1 MRDKVFR
8 VKRKIITWEERE
20 VIAKTKDDAV
30 EQIVI
35 NPDFNWK
42 KLPDVSYYWDKNRV
56 ELIERLGEE
65 TNV

>member
-1 MRDKVFR
+1 MRSKVFR

-20 VIAKTKDDAV
+20 VVAKTKDEAV
-30 EQIVI
+30 ELITN
-35 NPDFNWK
+35 NPDNNWK

>member
-1 MRDKVFR
+1 MRSKVFR

-20 VIAKTKDDAV
+20 VVAKTKDEAV
-30 EQIVI
+30 EIIVG
-35 NPDFNWK
+35 NPDNNWK

>member
-8 VKRKIITWEERE
+8 VKRKITTWEERD
-20 VIAKTKDDAV
+20 VVAKTKEEAV
-30 EQIVI
+30 ELIKKE
-35 NPDFNWK
+35 PDYNWK

>member
-1 MRDKVFR
+1 MRNKVFR

-20 VIAKTKDDAV
+20 VIAKTKDEAV
-30 EQIVI
+30 EHIVN
-35 NPDFNWK
+35 NPDYNWK

-56 ELIERLGEE
+56 ELIERLGED